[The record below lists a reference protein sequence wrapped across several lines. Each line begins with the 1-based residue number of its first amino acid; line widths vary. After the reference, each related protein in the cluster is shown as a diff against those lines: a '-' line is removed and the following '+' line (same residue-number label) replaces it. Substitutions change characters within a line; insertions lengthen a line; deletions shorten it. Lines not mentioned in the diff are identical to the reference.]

1 MNLLRLLAGAMSAV
15 LAVLLAPVAHRDQT
29 PVEPVKPAGPAMP
42 ASSGRMAPPQQ
53 AETART
59 LLAGAAQR
67 QGVDA
72 DLVLAVAWW
81 ESGWDQSRV
90 SETGAV
96 GLMQVQP
103 EIADTAGPQLLG
115 RQVDVRDPA
124 DNADMGAALLKRLLS
139 DTNGDTALALADYYQ
154 GQGSVTSDGIQPDTQ
169 TYIEGVLALQAR
181 FKAGS
186 GPP

>member
-1 MNLLRLLAGAMSAV
+1 VNLLRLVAGALSALV
-15 LAVLLAPVAHRDQT
+15 AVVLAPVAHHDQSPLD
-29 PVEPVKPAGPAMP
+29 PVRPSGPAGPAS
-42 ASSGRMAPPQQ
+42 AARTIPPER
-53 AETART
+53 ATTARA
-59 LLAGAAQR
+59 LLEAAAQR
-67 QGVDA
+67 QGVDP

-103 EIADTAGPQLLG
+103 ESAQSAGPTLVG
-115 RQVDVRDPA
+115 RQVNVADPA
-124 DNADMGAALLKRLLS
+124 DNADMGAALLKQLLS
-139 DTNGDTALALADYYQ
+139 DTSGDTALALADYYQ

-169 TYIEGVLALQAR
+169 AYVEGVLALEAR
-181 FKAGS
+181 FKAGQ

>member
-1 MNLLRLLAGAMSAV
+1 V
-15 LAVLLAPVAHRDQT
+15 LAPVVHRDQA
-29 PVEPVKPAGPAMP
+29 PSPGEPVTPSPPAAPATSAP
-42 ASSGRMAPPQQ
+42 DVPPQQ
-53 AETART
+53 VQTARS
-59 LLAGAAQR
+59 LLVGAAQR
-67 QGVDA
+67 QGVDP

-103 EIADTAGPQLLG
+103 ETADTAGPQLLG
-115 RQVDVRDPA
+115 RKVDVNNPA
-124 DNADMGAALLKRLLS
+124 DNAEMGVALLKQLLS
-139 DTNGDTALALADYYQ
+139 DTDGDVSLALADYYQ
-154 GQGSVTSDGIQPDTQ
+154 GQGSVASDGIQPDTQ
-169 TYIEGVLALQAR
+169 TYVEGVLALDGR